1 MIDGRNEI
9 DGGAVAERAVT
20 NEFDFVVEALRHAV
34 GNRESGPG
42 ENAVDMGFD
51 QLSKFLHRSQAAVS
65 RLPEPAVEESFGI
78 ERAAVAPEQLKAFLQ
93 QIAAQQA
100 AVWHLRASPS
110 AKTLALG
117 RAAEPRCPHVEGT

>member
-9 DGGAVAERAVT
+9 GGGAVAERTVT

-34 GNRESGPG
+34 RDRESGPG
-42 ENAVDMGFD
+42 ENAIDMGFD

-100 AVWHLRASPS
+100 AVG
-110 AKTLALG
+110 LG
-117 RAAEPRCPHVEGT
+117 RGRQGEQAFPLSGGQVPGTG